1 MRLRQTGHK
10 RKLTWSIKKPRT
22 IDKLTQELE
31 HKLNFQRNGTKIQKT
46 KNRNGTKLLEQRV
59 RTMTVHTNMCKN
71 VNTVPREGS
80 S

>member
-46 KNRNGTKLLEQRV
+46 KNRNGTKIQKTEMEQKYW
-59 RTMTVHTNMCKN
+59 NKESG
-71 VNTVPREGS
+71 P
-80 S
+80 

>member
-10 RKLTWSIKKPRT
+10 RKLIWSIKKPRT

-31 HKLNFQRNGTKIQKT
+31 QKT
-46 KNRNGTKLLEQRV
+46 KNRNGTKILEQRV

-71 VNTVPREGS
+71 VNTAPREGNS
-80 S
+80 